1 MFLAGRF
8 LTGLGC
14 TTAAA
19 AAKSYV
25 SHQPFHISTSTVIDS
40 AGTRRWPKSP
50 TLNVEVST
58 WERES
63 RSRLTCNLS
72 IFQLTQVSELLDR
85 LNSFYYIGQ
94 ILASGITIPTGRY
107 ANDWSWRAPLYV
119 SPVLGSALP
128 PQGNP
133 N

>member
-25 SHQPFHISTSTVIDS
+25 SRQPFHMSTITVTDS

-50 TLNVEVST
+50 TPNAEVFT

-63 RSRLTCNLS
+63 RFS
-72 IFQLTQVSELLDR
+72 
-85 LNSFYYIGQ
+85 
-94 ILASGITIPTGRY
+94 LACKFSMP
-107 ANDWSWRAPLYV
+107 
-119 SPVLGSALP
+119 
-128 PQGNP
+128 
-133 N
+133 

>member
-25 SHQPFHISTSTVIDS
+25 SRQPFHVSTSTVIEL
-40 AGTRRWPKSP
+40 AGTHRWPKSP
-50 TLNVEVST
+50 TLNVEVFT

-63 RSRLTCNLS
+63 RFSLACNLS
-72 IFQLTQVSELLDR
+72 M
-85 LNSFYYIGQ
+85 
-94 ILASGITIPTGRY
+94 P
-107 ANDWSWRAPLYV
+107 
-119 SPVLGSALP
+119 
-128 PQGNP
+128 
-133 N
+133 

>member
-25 SHQPFHISTSTVIDS
+25 SRQPFHTSTSTVIDS

-50 TLNVEVST
+50 TLNVEVFT

-63 RSRLTCNLS
+63 RLS
-72 IFQLTQVSELLDR
+72 IMCSLS
-85 LNSFYYIGQ
+85 I
-94 ILASGITIPTGRY
+94 A
-107 ANDWSWRAPLYV
+107 
-119 SPVLGSALP
+119 
-128 PQGNP
+128 
-133 N
+133 